1 MSIFLQLILSLIIIL
16 SAAKIAGYLSTRLGQ
31 PSVFGE
37 LLVGI
42 ILGPS
47 LIDLANLPFITDL
60 HLLEM
65 IDNLGEIGV
74 LLLMFLA
81 GIELHLR
88 DLAKSSR
95 VAMYAGTL
103 GVVFPVALGYIC
115 GITTGM
121 DQSSALFLGLT
132 LAATSVSISA
142 QTLMELGYLRT
153 RVGYGLLGA
162 AVYDDILV
170 ILFLSIFIAVLG
182 GNFSFGG
189 FLLLVGRMILFFIL
203 AGVFGYYFLPR
214 VLRRIEK
221 STISQGLLTFSLV
234 ILLIYGLAAELIGEM
249 AAITGTFF
257 AGVFFSRC
265 IEKEQVIEGMHN
277 IAYGFFVP
285 VFFVSIGLKTDLHSF
300 SLSSL
305 GLLLI
310 LILVAII
317 SKILGSGLGGLAGG
331 LSWLESIQLGTGM
344 VSRGEVGL
352 ILASIGAKSGLISAD
367 ILTDIVII
375 ILVSTLVTP
384 PLLKFCFANL
394 PSIMAK
400 KIGQS
405 IEKKQVESDEVE

>member
-1 MSIFLQLILSLIIIL
+1 MSVFLQLILSLIIIL

-37 LLVGI
+37 LLIGI

-47 LIDLANLPFITDL
+47 LINLANLPFITDL

-103 GVVFPVALGYIC
+103 GVVFPVVLGYLC
-115 GITTGM
+115 GIATGM

-170 ILFLSIFIAVLG
+170 ILLLSIFIAVLG
-182 GNFSFGG
+182 GNFSFVG
-189 FLLLVGRMILFFIL
+189 FLLLVGRMLLYFIL
-203 AGVFGYYFLPR
+203 AGVFGYFFLPR
-214 VLRRIEK
+214 LLHRIEK

-265 IEKEQVIEGMHN
+265 VEKEQVIEGMHN

-300 SLSSL
+300 SLTSL

-317 SKILGSGLGGLAGG
+317 SKILGAGLGGLAGG

-344 VSRGEVGL
+344 ISRGEVGL
-352 ILASIGAKSGLISAD
+352 ILASIGAKSGLIDAD
-367 ILTDIVII
+367 ILTDIVVI

-384 PLLKFCFANL
+384 PLLKFCFTNL
-394 PSIMAK
+394 PSILTAK
-400 KIGQS
+400 TGQT